1 LLTSALV
8 SQIQSTDKNS
18 LRFVMLNTY
27 PAWKYIVLVVAL
39 LFGLVYALP
48 NIYPPDYAIQISTE
62 ASGGTISSQNLKQI
76 SGMLEDAGIEYF
88 GEHIQG
94 TNALFRVTSAED
106 QLKAQE
112 IVQRALNTGKES
124 FVVALNSAATT
135 PDWLVSVGAQPMK
148 YGLDLR
154 GGVHFL
160 MEVDTDRT
168 ISDRLKGQETDIKRM
183 LREAKIRYK
192 EFSLDDSG
200 SLRISFAREDV
211 RNEARSLL
219 ESQYREFRF
228 SIDDTTGFQL
238 LLTITETEIQNIE
251 DYAVKQNLQTIRN
264 RVNELG
270 VSEPLVQSL
279 GRNRIVVDLPG
290 VQDTAQAKKILG
302 KVATLEFHFEA
313 KPDAPRSTTL
323 SWEYEGRDARLEK
336 RIIISGDRVV
346 DAQVGFDPDTSLPQ
360 VNITLDGTG
369 GDLMH
374 RATRHNVGRR
384 LGVLFIETRT
394 RTLYEIVDGEEVRKT
409 IPFDEKRVISLA
421 TVQSALGTKFR
432 ITGLESGEARD
443 LSLLLR
449 AGALAA
455 PMYIVEERTVGAS
468 LGEENIELGAISVV
482 VGLLLVLVFMPIYY
496 KVFGL
501 AADLALGFNLV
512 LLIAVM
518 SSLSATLTLPGI
530 AGIVLTVGMAV
541 DANVLI
547 FARIKEELKNG
558 LSPQAAIN
566 TGFDR
571 AFVTILDANL
581 TTLIVAVIL
590 YSIGTGAIKG
600 FAITL
605 SIGIL
610 TSMFTAL
617 MGTRAIVNLT
627 YGGRN
632 IKTLAI

>member
-1 LLTSALV
+1 
-8 SQIQSTDKNS
+8 
-18 LRFVMLNTY
+18 MLNTY
-27 PAWKYIVLVVAL
+27 PAWKYIIIIGALV
-39 LFGLVYALP
+39 FGVIYALP
-48 NIYPPDYAIQISTE
+48 NVYPPDFAIQISIDARGGSVDAKTL
-62 ASGGTISSQNLKQI
+62 ASVAKVLD
-76 SGMLEDAGIEYF
+76 DAGISHF
-88 GEHIQG
+88 GDEVQG
-94 TNALFRVTSAED
+94 PNLLVRLNTAED
-106 QLKAQE
+106 QLRAQSL
-112 IVQRALNTGKES
+112 VQRMLDDTRDS
-124 FVVALNSAATT
+124 YIVALNSAPTT
-135 PDWLVSVGAQPMK
+135 PDWLVSMGAQPMK

-160 MEVDTDRT
+160 MEVDTQKTIADRMA
-168 ISDRLKGQETDIKRM
+168 GQQTDIKKK
-183 LREAKIRYK
+183 LREEKIRYK
-192 EFSLDDSG
+192 DFAQTSDG
-200 SLRISFAREDV
+200 TLRIQFATPEV
-211 RNEARSLL
+211 RDNARSLL
-219 ESQYREFRF
+219 ESQYAEFLF
-228 SIDDTTGFQL
+228 TIENSDAAYL
-238 LLTITETEIQNIE
+238 MLTITEDEIRNIQ

-279 GRNRIVVDLPG
+279 GKNRIVVDLPG
-290 VQDTAQAKKILG
+290 VQDTAQAKRILG

-313 KPDAPRSTTL
+313 KADAPRSTTI
-323 SWEYEGRDARLEK
+323 SYPYEGRDAQLEK
-336 RIIISGDRVV
+336 RIIISGEMVV

-360 VNITLDGTG
+360 VNITLNGTG

-384 LGVLFIETRT
+384 LGVLFIENRNRT
-394 RTLYEIVDGEEVRKT
+394 VYEMVDGLETKKVVPIE
-409 IPFDEKRVISLA
+409 EKRVISLA

-432 ITGLESGEARD
+432 ITGLQAGEARD
-443 LSLLLR
+443 LALLLR

-468 LGEENIELGAISVV
+468 LGEENIEQGAISVM
-482 VGLLLVLVFMPIYY
+482 VGMLLVLIFMPIYY

-501 AADLALGFNLV
+501 AADLALAANLV

-547 FARIKEELKNG
+547 FARIREELLNG
-558 LSPQAAIN
+558 LSPQAAIDA
-566 TGFDR
+566 GYDR

-581 TTLIVAVIL
+581 TTLLVAIIL
-590 YSIGTGAIKG
+590 YSIGTGSIKG

-610 TSMFTAL
+610 TSMFTAI
-617 MGTRAIVNLT
+617 MGTRAVINQI

-632 IKTLAI
+632 IKTLSI